1 MLVVREVMS
10 ESQGSVLP
18 PASTDLERCCLRIAD
33 SICLWWLAFQTRP
46 HVRAGDLWKSA
57 APKSKPNGM
66 LSTAIGALV
75 DEHVDTEKSNAEG
88 GGPKPYVVYDPTL
101 VAAVRSFLVFHSISF
116 SLVVDGYCRS
126 RRMCWY

>member
-1 MLVVREVMS
+1 
-10 ESQGSVLP
+10 
-18 PASTDLERCCLRIAD
+18 
-33 SICLWWLAFQTRP
+33 
-46 HVRAGDLWKSA
+46 LWKSA